1 MRVEVSKYIVV
12 DDEICHGKPTFKGT
26 RVLVSDVIELLA
38 AGLSIEEIIRDYYPS
53 LNEDMIKEMESLLA
67 KVKDY
72 EGKLLIIK
80 DEALEIIEDRS

>member
-38 AGLSIEEIIRDYYPS
+38 AGLPIQEIIRDYYPS
-53 LNEDMIKEMESLLA
+53 LNKGMIKEALGWAAKIIRGSLSNPYRQTVQTA
-67 KVKDY
+67 HIT
-72 EGKLLIIK
+72 IIT
-80 DEALEIIEDRS
+80 